1 MKGEQEEAAAAA
13 AAESLPPRAARR
25 PGAELTKHRSTVCVE
40 EQNRTEA
47 LHQESQFKSQETTD
61 CSSVC

>member
-1 MKGEQEEAAAAA
+1 MKGEQEAAAAAAA

-25 PGAELTKHRSTVCVE
+25 PGAELTKHRSAVCVE

-47 LHQESQFKSQETTD
+47 LHQESQEITE